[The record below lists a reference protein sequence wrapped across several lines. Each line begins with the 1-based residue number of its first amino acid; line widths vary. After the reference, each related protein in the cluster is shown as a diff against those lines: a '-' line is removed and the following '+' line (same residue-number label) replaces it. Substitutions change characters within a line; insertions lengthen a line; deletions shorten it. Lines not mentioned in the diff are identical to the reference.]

1 MISLHIQELP
11 QDNNE
16 PQIGKFLDQHN
27 MNNDLHVPPYESI
40 SFSLAAYDG
49 EQYIGGVTGA
59 MAWGLLYIRYLAVDP
74 AYRGQGVG
82 AKLLQAIE
90 DQARQQGAKVSELTT
105 MSWQAPHFYQKYGYV
120 IFGEVHNV
128 AVEGQS
134 KIYLQKN
141 L

>member
-1 MISLHIQELP
+1 MIFLHIQELSL
-11 QDNNE
+11 DHNV
-16 PQIGKFLDQHN
+16 PQIGVFLDQHN
-27 MNNDLHVPPYESI
+27 MNNDLHIPDYESI
-40 SFSLAAYDG
+40 PFSLAAYEG

-90 DQARQQGAKVSELTT
+90 DQARQQGAMISELTT
-105 MSWQAPHFYQKYGYV
+105 MSWQAPHFYIKYGYV
-120 IFGEVHNV
+120 IFGEIKDIPIK
-128 AVEGQS
+128 GQS
-134 KIYLQKN
+134 KIYLQKY